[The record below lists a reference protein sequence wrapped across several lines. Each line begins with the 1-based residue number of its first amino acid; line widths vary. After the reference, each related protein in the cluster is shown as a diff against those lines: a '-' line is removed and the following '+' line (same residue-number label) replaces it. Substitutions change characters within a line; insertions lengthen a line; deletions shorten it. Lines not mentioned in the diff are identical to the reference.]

1 MTSTEFRSTL
11 HNVTKTIFWSGIPEQ
26 NKRVTI
32 KQIQKLYRF
41 RFLSDNEL
49 TEAINKLKQFDINL
63 LWDKQ
68 FWGLKKH
75 ESICAVASE
84 PYQSLKRIKSTY

>member
-11 HNVTKTIFWSGIPEQ
+11 HNVTKTIFWSGVPDQ

-32 KQIQKLYRF
+32 KQIQKLYKF

-75 ESICAVASE
+75 ESICAIANE